1 VNDPA
6 AIKEILVNDMM
17 ATLPSASLFPFGE
30 RTRRLCGQLVEE
42 FYASLEQHRS
52 DRFQSG
58 LMAVLQELETQ
69 DENIDS
75 WQSIISVLRL
85 NMTHLPA
92 AWEEP
97 GTQTLAEDLLHQ
109 ARAAISESAQRQD
122 YRHQYGWEILAQ
134 AVSQLT
140 ARLSAILDMQQ
151 AVETL
156 DAELSTIGIRHARA
170 VLFGAEKEDP
180 VAWSLLLAPNQ
191 EVQGQCFATRKFPP
205 PALYPEDEVLNLA
218 LVPLVFQ
225 QESLGYIAF
234 DADNLGPCAIIARQ
248 LAATFK
254 ASRLHAQVAELSLTD
269 ALTGLYNRRYFDLF
283 LANEV
288 DRSRRFSHTLGI
300 MIIDI
305 DFFKDYNDSF
315 GHPAGDKALQFVAR
329 CLQQE
334 RRSADVVARIGGE
347 EFALILPETDV
358 EGASNVAEKIRV
370 VISNSSELKRPLTVS
385 IGISILQAAQI
396 QTELIIQ
403 QADEALYEAKRRGRN
418 QICIF
423 SGNGQVGTPSVTA
436 P

>member
-1 VNDPA
+1 
-6 AIKEILVNDMM
+6 
-17 ATLPSASLFPFGE
+17 
-30 RTRRLCGQLVEE
+30 
-42 FYASLEQHRS
+42 
-52 DRFQSG
+52 
-58 LMAVLQELETQ
+58 MAVLQELETL

-75 WQSIISVLRL
+75 WQSIISVLRGSR
-85 NMTHLPA
+85 TQLPVD
-92 AWEEP
+92 WDEP
-97 GTQTLAEDLLHQ
+97 GTQTLAEALLHQ

-156 DAELSTIGIRHARA
+156 DTELSTIGIRHARA
-170 VLFGAEKEDP
+170 ILFGADNEDP
-180 VAWSLLLAPNQ
+180 VGWSLLLAPNP
-191 EVQGQCFATRKFPP
+191 EVPGQCFSTRKFPP
-205 PALYPEDEVLNLA
+205 SGLYPADEVLNLA

-234 DADNLGPCAIIARQ
+234 DASNLAPCAIIARQ

-254 ASRLHAQVAELSLTD
+254 ASRLHAQVSELSLTD
-269 ALTGLYNRRYFDLF
+269 SLTGIYNRRYFDLF

-288 DRSRRFSHTLGI
+288 DRSHRFHHSLGV
-300 MIIDI
+300 MMIDI
-305 DFFKDYNDSF
+305 DFYQDYNDSF

-329 CLQQE
+329 CLQRE

-370 VISNSSELKRPLTVS
+370 VISSSSELKRPLTVS
-385 IGISILQAAQI
+385 IGISILQTTQI
-396 QTELIIQ
+396 ETDVIIQ
-403 QADEALYEAKRRGRN
+403 QADEALYEAKRKGRN
-418 QICIF
+418 QVCIF
-423 SGNGQVGTPSVTA
+423 NENGRVGKVT
-436 P
+436 